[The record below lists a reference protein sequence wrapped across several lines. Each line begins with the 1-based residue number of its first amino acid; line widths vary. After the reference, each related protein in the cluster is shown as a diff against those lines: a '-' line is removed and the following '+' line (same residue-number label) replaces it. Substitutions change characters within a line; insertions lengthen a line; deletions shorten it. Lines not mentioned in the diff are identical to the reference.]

1 MNKLRTLSWGGG
13 GLLVLLAIWAAIHYN
28 GPLLRFAPAA
38 LVGIVAAGLPFGL
51 AYSKSAIKSL
61 RLSLADTDEGFSAEQ
76 GSVFVSTS
84 AIDDSIDFLEA
95 VHSVLQSDEEYD
107 SVERDSF
114 EEGPGLTVLHS
125 GFHNSF
131 VRITAAGRVV
141 VTGASERTKLLAD
154 TVSDAYS
161 LSFER
166 TRNNPFDGMEP
177 VHGGPRVFLG
187 ALVFAMLLFGTHA
200 VTATAY
206 PTDTYN
212 PAERAVM
219 VGFDASGSLD
229 PRVSETDAKLSK
241 AAFLVKVVNESATE
255 VRWRGND
262 TERIAEHGESALEA
276 SNDARSL
283 LASAEDESLTQEQ
296 TERASRIRGQ
306 LAEAER
312 NVATALT
319 DAADREALE
328 NTEPLTRLSGEL
340 RASANRT
347 DAGSSPVSTG

>member
-1 MNKLRTLSWGGG
+1 MNKLRALSWGGG
-13 GLLVLLAIWAAIHYN
+13 GLVVLLALWAALHYD
-28 GPLLRFAPAA
+28 GPLLRFAPAV

-51 AYSKSAIKSL
+51 AYSKSAIESL
-61 RLSLADTDEGFSAEQ
+61 RLRLADTDEGFSAEQ

-84 AIDDSIDFLEA
+84 AVDDSIDFLEA
-95 VHSVLQSDEEYD
+95 VHSALRSDEEYD

-114 EEGPGLTVLHS
+114 EEGPGLTVLHG

-131 VRITAAGRVV
+131 IRVTAAGRVV

-154 TVSDAYS
+154 TVSDTYS

-177 VHGGPRVFLG
+177 VRGAPRVFLG
-187 ALVFAMLLFGTHA
+187 ALVFTLLLFGTHA

-219 VGFDASGSLD
+219 VGFDASGSVD
-229 PRVSETDAKLSK
+229 PRVSETDSELSK
-241 AAFLVKVVNESATE
+241 AAFLVEVVNESATE

-262 TERIAEHGESALEA
+262 TEQIAEHGENALAA
-276 SNDARSL
+276 SDDARSL
-283 LASAEDESLTQEQ
+283 LASAEDESLTPAQV
-296 TERASRIRGQ
+296 ERAKRIRAQ
-306 LAEAER
+306 LVAAER
-312 NVATALT
+312 NVATALEER
-319 DAADREALE
+319 ADTEALE
-328 NTEPLTRLSGEL
+328 NTDSLTRLSDQL

-347 DAGSSPVSTG
+347 EYS